1 MELHGIRGLNNNEVL
16 KIKAESGTELERK
29 TGLPVWLSTIGGLVK
44 EPMILMLLLASGF
57 YLSSGQWQDGL
68 FLGISVFIVAAISVF
83 QDTRSRRALEGLKE
97 FIAPRC
103 KVIRAG
109 AVSELNTSELV
120 RGDAVIIEE
129 GSLVPADGIILN
141 ANDFSVNESVLTGE
155 SLSVFKSQESEER
168 LVYQGTSVS
177 TGLAIIEVTATG
189 KDTRLNA
196 IGQSITA
203 IKVEKSPLEIQIN
216 RFVTR
221 MAIVGSIVF
230 VLVWVLN
237 YLDSTNIRDS
247 LLKALTMAMSVLP
260 EEIPVAF
267 TTFMALGAWK
277 LMKTGVLVKNIKT
290 VEALGSATVI
300 CVDKTGT
307 ITQNKM
313 ALANI
318 WPVGSEKLT
327 DASLLSTEAEISLL
341 ETAMWASEPIP
352 FDPMEKAIH
361 EVYAA
366 SFQKDQRSNFKM
378 IHEYPLSG
386 KPPMMTHVFA
396 DQNGHQIIAS
406 KGAPEAILA
415 VCGMKDDPEVLK
427 IIKEMSTKGYRV
439 LGVAEAS
446 VNIDDLPPTQQEIS
460 FTFKGLI
467 SFYDPPKDNISTVLE
482 SFYTAGIEVKII
494 TGDNALTTEAIAAQ
508 VGFKGVGQAMGGE
521 ELMKLTDDALYD
533 KIAGLRMLTRMFPEA
548 KLRVV
553 EALKARGEVVAMTG
567 DGVNDAPALKSA
579 HIGIAMG
586 IRGTEIAK
594 EAATLVLMKDDLQGM
609 VEAIALGRRIY
620 GNLKKAIRY
629 IISIHIPIILTVFIP
644 LVLGWIYP
652 NLFSPVHI
660 IFLELVMGPTC
671 SLIYENEPMEQN
683 AMRQKPRPFSATFFS
698 WPELSISIIQGLVI
712 SACVLLLYQ
721 YSVHAQ
727 LDLASTRSMVFTAL
741 IFANITLTL
750 VNRSF
755 YYSLITT
762 FRYKNSLVG
771 LIIGITFLLLMI
783 SLYVLPVSRFF
794 GFTSLAADMLLI
806 SAGTGILSVLWY
818 ELVKWYQ
825 RKYGPDEPNYA
836 VK

>member
-1 MELHGIRGLNNNEVL
+1 MELHGIKGLNNTEVL
-16 KIKAESGTELERK
+16 QMKEASGAEPAVKSGWP
-29 TGLPVWLSTIGGLVK
+29 GWLSTIGNLIK
-44 EPMILMLLLASGF
+44 EPMILMLLVASGF

-68 FLGISVFIVAAISVF
+68 FLGISVFIVAAISIV
-83 QDTRSRRALEGLKE
+83 QDARSRRALEGLKE
-97 FIAPRC
+97 FVAPRC
-103 KVIRAG
+103 KVIRDG
-109 AVSELNTSELV
+109 IVIDLNTSELV

-129 GSLVPADGIILN
+129 GNLVPADGIILN

-155 SLSVFKSQESEER
+155 SLSVFKSQQSEDR
-168 LVYQGTSVS
+168 LVYQGTSVT
-177 TGLAIIEVTATG
+177 TGLAIIEVTATRNA
-189 KDTRLNA
+189 TRLNA

-203 IKVEKSPLEIQIN
+203 IKIEKTPLEIQIN

-221 MAIVGSIVF
+221 MAIVGIIIF
-230 VLVWVLN
+230 VLVWILN
-237 YLDSTNIRDS
+237 YIDSVDIRDS
-247 LLKALTMAMSVLP
+247 LLKSLTMAMSVLP

-277 LMKTGVLVKNIKT
+277 LMKMGVLVKNIKT

-313 ALANI
+313 ALASV
-318 WPVGSEKLT
+318 WAVGAGKVSDTVALFTKA
-327 DASLLSTEAEISLL
+327 DILLV

-361 EVYAA
+361 EIFAA
-366 SFQKDQRSNFKM
+366 TTQKDRRSDFRM
-378 IHEYPLSG
+378 VHEYPLSG

-396 DQNGHQIIAS
+396 DQNGHQIIAT

-415 VCGMKDDPEVLK
+415 VCGMNDDPKILK
-427 IIKEMSTKGYRV
+427 MIEGMSTKGYRV
-439 LGVAEAS
+439 LAIAQAS
-446 VNIDDLPPTQQEIS
+446 VHIDVFPPTQQEIR
-460 FTFKGLI
+460 FNLKGLI
-467 SFYDPPKDNISTVLE
+467 SFYDPPKDNIRVVLE
-482 SFYTAGIEVKII
+482 SFYSAGIDVKII
-494 TGDNALTTEAIAAQ
+494 TGDNTLTTAAIATQ
-508 VGFKGVGQAMGGE
+508 VGFKGTLHAIGGE
-521 ELMKLTDDALYD
+521 ELMKTGDKELYD
-533 KIAGLRMLTRMFPEA
+533 KVAGLHLFTRMFPEA

-553 EALKARGEVVAMTG
+553 KALKARGEVVAMTG

-579 HIGIAMG
+579 HIGVAMG
-586 IRGTEIAK
+586 KRGTEIAK
-594 EAATLVLMKDDLQGM
+594 EAATLILLKDDLQGM

-683 AMRQKPRPFSATFFS
+683 TMRQKPRPFSSTFFS
-698 WPELSISIIQGLVI
+698 WTELSTSIAQGLVI
-712 SACVLLLYQ
+712 SLSVLLLYQ
-721 YSVHAQ
+721 YSVRAQ
-727 LDLASTRSMVFTAL
+727 FDLAGTRSMVFSSL
-741 IFANITLTL
+741 IFANITLTM

-755 YYSLITT
+755 YYSVITT
-762 FRYKNSLVG
+762 FRYKNNLVG
-771 LIIGITFLLLMI
+771 LIIGITVLLLMA
-783 SLYVLPVSRFF
+783 SLYITPVSSFF
-794 GFTSLAADMLLI
+794 GFISLTADHLLI
-806 SAGTGILSVLWY
+806 SAGTGVVSVLWY

-825 RKYGPDEPNYA
+825 RGHATYHSNQV